1 MTAVHAFHPAEN
13 DDPTPT
19 TADLLK
25 RLRDQAETTRRE
37 PDRIV
42 DSILGGA
49 GRGHLPAVRV
59 AHHGVGRRG
68 VLRPLPVVVGAVSG
82 LLYPGTRVAYLAVRP
97 ATGRTPT
104 PRRHRCTSAAPAAA
118 G

>member
-42 DSILGGA
+42 DSILGALDEDTCPQCGWPTTA
-49 GRGHLPAVRV
+49 G
-59 AHHGVGRRG
+59 
-68 VLRPLPVVVGAVSG
+68 VVAVSCSHC
-82 LLYPGTRVAYLAVRP
+82 LWWWEL
-97 ATGRTPT
+97 
-104 PRRHRCTSAAPAAA
+104 
-118 G
+118 